1 MIFLPQYLEELSPE
15 VTDSESAFYVG
26 EELLAKLPKARDC
39 LEHLSFEE
47 AERYAKYMEA
57 GQIVFAWMG
66 MVNDPFDRSTKIY
79 TSDYSDGEFVWRD
92 MHIHLVRK
100 YRMDLPNEFKSHI
113 DSFDGSVEHM
123 KNLDQKELI
132 KRVRLAQKTI

>member
-1 MIFLPQYLEELSPE
+1 
-15 VTDSESAFYVG
+15 
-26 EELLAKLPKARDC
+26 
-39 LEHLSFEE
+39 
-47 AERYAKYMEA
+47 MEA

-66 MVNDPFDRSTKIY
+66 MVKDPLDHNEKIY

-100 YRMDLPNEFKSHI
+100 YRIDLPDEFKSHI

-123 KNLDQKELI
+123 RNLDQKELI
-132 KRVRLAQKTI
+132 KKVRLAQKPL